1 MPADPPFDPPFAG
14 VKACVFDAY
23 GTLFDVHSAV
33 ARHDGRFGG
42 KGPELSALWRQKQ
55 LEYTWLRSLMGRH
68 ADFRQITSDALD
80 YAFARYGID
89 DKALAEELLSAYDRL
104 DAYGDAVD
112 CLQSLGAQ
120 GLNRAI
126 LSNGTP
132 QMLDSALAS
141 ADLADHLE
149 AVLSIEEVA
158 IYKPDPRV
166 YDLVC
171 RRFALEPREVAF
183 LSANAWDVAGAA
195 AFGYQVA
202 WINRRGE
209 PVEVLP
215 GRPLAQITSLTEFAD
230 LVLQAAKPVP

>member
-33 ARHDGRFGG
+33 ARYEGQLGG
-42 KGPELSALWRQKQ
+42 NGAELSALWRQKQ

-80 YAFARYGID
+80 YAFARYGFD
-89 DKALAEELLSAYDRL
+89 DKSLAEELLLAYDRL
-104 DAYGDAVD
+104 DAYEDAAA
-112 CLQSLGAQ
+112 CLQALAAK
-120 GLNRAI
+120 GLTRAI

-132 QMLDSALAS
+132 QMLESALHS
-141 ADLADHLE
+141 AGLAEHLE
-149 AVLSIEEVA
+149 AVISIEEVG

-183 LSANAWDVAGAA
+183 LSANAWDAAGAA

-202 WINRRGE
+202 WINRRCE

-215 GRPLAQITSLTEFAD
+215 GRPLARVATLTEFAD
-230 LVLQAAKPVP
+230 LVLEATESNP